1 MYYCFMLK
9 VEKGRLL
16 EANIL
21 HFRIE
26 YGLLLY
32 VGKTIDNGLKKER
45 IVV

>member
-1 MYYCFMLK
+1 MLRK
-9 VEKGRLL
+9 EELL

-32 VGKTIDNGLKKER
+32 VGKIIDNGLKKER
-45 IVV
+45 IVA